1 MNSTLDSTTGATIA
15 NEQQLANSSNI
26 STEMSTRTLR
36 SKQKLRQARCQVN
49 NRKFNLQNRKL
60 IEALLPTDNLC
71 NIPAVDYIKL
81 GENQIYNRKRGA
93 EEKCDS
99 AENSSDHASDILA
112 DLQLDIP
119 SDNECPQYSQNN
131 KSNIANTDKS
141 TDKSDH
147 ESDNEMEFFG
157 FNEQQIPVK
166 PSLERSILAEG
177 SALGSASDGLYFLRK
192 RKTLTP
198 VVTVSETS
206 HDGNENIPA
215 SVGKKK
221 VLRNVPSQVSSSKK
235 RKQPSKEPIEKLSKQ
250 KWKEISSI
258 MIKSNM
264 YTREISNRHQILDE
278 LKVKRRNRIQ
288 WTKALESLKLIM
300 YKIFLQWD
308 ERGLFCTNLLHPDEN
323 LLKLVRKHNHLSLG
337 LMRN

>member
-1 MNSTLDSTTGATIA
+1 MPKQHPTNNSTDGLVYIESKKKGTMKGTVDSSKHGNNKIKANATKAPKRSVKKLIVADNSSKFNEKPKGRPKRSESGMTSRTNNTNQRHPTISNPDGLVDAEVKTKEAVDSSKHGDNVIKVTATKVTKRSVAKSIVAVSRAYFNETLKLRPKLTASGMNSTLDSTTGATIA

-119 SDNECPQYSQNN
+119 SDNECP
-131 KSNIANTDKS
+131 
-141 TDKSDH
+141 
-147 ESDNEMEFFG
+147 
-157 FNEQQIPVK
+157 
-166 PSLERSILAEG
+166 
-177 SALGSASDGLYFLRK
+177 LGC
-192 RKTLTP
+192 P
-198 VVTVSETS
+198 
-206 HDGNENIPA
+206 
-215 SVGKKK
+215 
-221 VLRNVPSQVSSSKK
+221 
-235 RKQPSKEPIEKLSKQ
+235 
-250 KWKEISSI
+250 
-258 MIKSNM
+258 
-264 YTREISNRHQILDE
+264 
-278 LKVKRRNRIQ
+278 
-288 WTKALESLKLIM
+288 
-300 YKIFLQWD
+300 
-308 ERGLFCTNLLHPDEN
+308 
-323 LLKLVRKHNHLSLG
+323 
-337 LMRN
+337 